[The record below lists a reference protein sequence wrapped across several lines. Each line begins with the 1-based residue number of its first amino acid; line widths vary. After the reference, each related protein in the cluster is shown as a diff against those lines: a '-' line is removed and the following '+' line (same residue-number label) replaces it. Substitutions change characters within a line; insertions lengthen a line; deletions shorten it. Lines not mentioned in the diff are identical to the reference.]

1 MLVLG
6 AGCSPIQKIE
16 PIEYQAPE
24 VSVPEVAPAAPQVVS
39 APVQADPFDLTKKVP
54 GTKIFESKKLGIKF
68 TYAPDL
74 LNPGT
79 IPEKIKVR
87 EEGNKMYLFFGPES
101 NMKLN
106 SFSAQTIEMFTKDP
120 NMTLEEAIKEKFL
133 KGKEKDCAVQVSDT
147 YSNDIQNPYPQMN
160 WPDVEFADIYSPLVP
175 KDASLDD
182 PNWGKN
188 EECAPG
194 YAITNAI
201 RFFVMNK
208 NVPDR
213 FYFVSVGQESI
224 ASDGTPPTKEGVTNN
239 WFHSLRII
247 K

>member
-1 MLVLG
+1 
-6 AGCSPIQKIE
+6 
-16 PIEYQAPE
+16 
-24 VSVPEVAPAAPQVVS
+24 
-39 APVQADPFDLTKKVP
+39 
-54 GTKIFESKKLGIKF
+54 
-68 TYAPDL
+68 
-74 LNPGT
+74 
-79 IPEKIKVR
+79 
-87 EEGNKMYLFFGPES
+87 
-101 NMKLN
+101 
-106 SFSAQTIEMFTKDP
+106 
-120 NMTLEEAIKEKFL
+120 
-133 KGKEKDCAVQVSDT
+133 
-147 YSNDIQNPYPQMN
+147 MN

-208 NVPDR
+208 NVPNR